1 MYRVIADT
9 KAAAFDTEQNRK
21 IRQISNNMKS
31 DFSETS
37 FLCSET
43 DVPFSAYQKSI
54 EFSDELSKRTF
65 W

>member
-1 MYRVIADT
+1 MYRIITDT
-9 KAAAFDTEQNRK
+9 KTEAFNTELNRK
-21 IRQISNNMKS
+21 IRQISKNMKS

-43 DVPFSAYQKSI
+43 DVPFSAYKKSI